1 MKSPLHILNTVFG
14 HDAFRDSQEDIVE
27 SVLDGRD
34 TLVVMPT
41 GSGKSMCYQV
51 PALCMQ
57 GVTVVVSPL
66 LALMKDQVDA
76 LRARG
81 VEAEFMSSAQTV
93 EEQKRVVRRVES
105 GRTELLYI
113 SPERVFADGFPEWL
127 RKRSVSLIAIDEA
140 HCIAQWG
147 NDFRPEYAQL
157 SVLRDELPT
166 VPIIAL
172 TATADVSTR
181 QYIIERLQLR
191 NPKIFVGSF
200 RRANIMYRVEPKR
213 TALAKVQAM
222 IDHYRGQ
229 SGIIY
234 TLSRT
239 SAENLAA
246 KLAASGVSAAAYHA
260 GLDAQTRS
268 ARHDDFVSNRI
279 TVMVATVAF
288 GMGIDKPDV
297 RFVIHYDMPKSLEA
311 YYQETGRAGRDGLP
325 CTVLLLYSARDARTL
340 REFTESEPDPDVA
353 LVQRERLNAVVDFC
367 ESVRCRCELLL
378 AAFNEVFTPP
388 CGACDICCDPQDT
401 YDATIDAQKVFSAI
415 ARTQERYGITTIID
429 ILTGASAARPEHKE
443 LKTFG
448 VGRSITRSRWR
459 AIIKELIAREYVHST
474 HGTYPVLL
482 LTDAAR
488 DVLYGK
494 NTLQLRAHPDSDTH
508 SSTTPANTKPERS
521 ARRTRK
527 QHTTVSTDASQA
539 QAPHQRSLFE
549 HLREMRR
556 TLAEKA
562 DTPAYMVLSDA
573 TLLEIA
579 RLQPQSERELQ
590 TVHGFGEVKMRRYG
604 NEILQLIERYRRG
617 LLVSNE

>member
-1 MKSPLHILNTVFG
+1 
-14 HDAFRDSQEDIVE
+14 
-27 SVLDGRD
+27 
-34 TLVVMPT
+34 
-41 GSGKSMCYQV
+41 
-51 PALCMQ
+51 
-57 GVTVVVSPL
+57 
-66 LALMKDQVDA
+66 
-76 LRARG
+76 
-81 VEAEFMSSAQTV
+81 
-93 EEQKRVVRRVES
+93 
-105 GRTELLYI
+105 
-113 SPERVFADGFPEWL
+113 
-127 RKRSVSLIAIDEA
+127 
-140 HCIAQWG
+140 
-147 NDFRPEYAQL
+147 
-157 SVLRDELPT
+157 
-166 VPIIAL
+166 
-172 TATADVSTR
+172 
-181 QYIIERLQLR
+181 
-191 NPKIFVGSF
+191 
-200 RRANIMYRVEPKR
+200 
-213 TALAKVQAM
+213 
-222 IDHYRGQ
+222 
-229 SGIIY
+229 
-234 TLSRT
+234 
-239 SAENLAA
+239 
-246 KLAASGVSAAAYHA
+246 
-260 GLDAQTRS
+260 
-268 ARHDDFVSNRI
+268 
-279 TVMVATVAF
+279 
-288 GMGIDKPDV
+288 
-297 RFVIHYDMPKSLEA
+297 VIHYDMPKSLEA

-325 CTVLLLYSARDARTL
+325 CTALLLYSARDARTL

-448 VGRSITRSRWR
+448 VGRSVTRSRWR